1 MSKNYVLPLFFAQV
15 FCLPMMATT
24 DDAIDD
30 TKNLSGVVYNDALEI
45 AKDSITSTAEIKEAD
60 VEYQSYGK
68 IILKKG
74 FKTAEGAKFLGII
87 IKEDGE
93 DELRSAA
100 VEPEMANVNDVESN
114 NGIQIYPNPTD
125 GELHI
130 NSNDVIKDI
139 NVTDMTGKVVL
150 EKKVDANNVDLNLSS
165 APQGVYSLKVTTE
178 KDSYVEK
185 VVVK

>member
-1 MSKNYVLPLFFAQV
+1 MSKKYVLPLFFAQA
-15 FCLPMMATT
+15 FCIPSLATI
-24 DDAIDD
+24 DDSIDD
-30 TKNLSGVVYNDALEI
+30 TKNLSGVVYYDALEI
-45 AKDSITSTAEIKEAD
+45 AKDSITSTAEIKKAD

-87 IKEDGE
+87 IKED
-93 DELRSAA
+93 DELSSTT
-100 VEPEMANVNDVESN
+100 VEPEMADVNNVETN
-114 NGIQIYPNPTD
+114 NGFQIYPNPTD
-125 GELHI
+125 GMVHI

-139 NVTDMTGKVVL
+139 NVTDITGKLVL

-178 KDSYVEK
+178 TDSYVEK